1 MKIGILEP
9 EGFSKKALKILK
21 NIGEVSLYKKDNP
34 IKEFIKD
41 KDIIFIRLRYYIS
54 KELLEKSSVKIVCS
68 PTTGF
73 NHIDLDYLNKEKI
86 KYISLKDEYEFL
98 SNIRATPEH
107 TFGLVLALLR
117 NYKKVF
123 CNNCSFKDRDKL
135 KGEEIFGKNIGII
148 GLGRVGKVLARYF
161 EVFGANVFYNDIK
174 KIDCNYTFLSKKDL
188 IKKSDIILLCAN
200 YLKENQDM
208 IDKDLL
214 DLMCGKYFINTARGE
229 LINENHLLE
238 LLEKNHFKGVALDVI
253 KDELNSK
260 KFLELKKYGALV
272 TPHIAGAT
280 YESMHKTEEFMVK
293 KLKEIL

>member
-238 LLEKNHFKGVALDVI
+238 LLKKNHFKGVALDVI